1 MTRRLRAAIEAA
13 QFVHPKL
20 AVTATVSGGDFAQ
33 RLERAMRRS
42 GKSIEPLR
50 PLSEEKRTSA
60 R

>member
-20 AVTATVSGGDFAQ
+20 AVTATVSGGDFAE

-50 PLSEEKRTSA
+50 MIEDQRG